1 MKTLYSESY
10 YRQNWGRFIKVV
22 SGKHYRN
29 LEAELQHQMS
39 IYKELPQEAINL
51 LVKIEAQKI
60 ANSCETLVLEEK
72 QTLKDLEDGKA
83 SLGYTTRNQEIQAK
97 SELHQRFEFNC
108 LQLADFKKK
117 YLA

>member
-1 MKTLYSESY
+1 MKSLFSESY
-10 YRQNWGRFIKVV
+10 YRQNWDRFIKVA

-29 LEAELQHQMS
+29 LEEELQHQMS
-39 IYKELPQEAINL
+39 IYNELPQEAINL
-51 LVKIEAQKI
+51 LVKVEAQKI
-60 ANSCETLVLEEK
+60 ADSCKALVLEEM

-83 SLGYTTRNQEIQAK
+83 SLGYTTHNQEIRAR
-97 SELHQRFEFNC
+97 SEFHQRFEFNC